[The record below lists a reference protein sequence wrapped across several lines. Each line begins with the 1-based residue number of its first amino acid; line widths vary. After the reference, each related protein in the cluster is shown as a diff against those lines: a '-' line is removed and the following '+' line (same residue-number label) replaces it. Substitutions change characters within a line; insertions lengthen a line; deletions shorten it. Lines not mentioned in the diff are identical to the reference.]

1 MTILFIIPQLKV
13 EKEIIWVLQ
22 KLTELPCSNKIEKGA
37 NGDLLSGC
45 GIGQMDK
52 I

>member
-1 MTILFIIPQLKV
+1 MEV

-22 KLTELPCSNKIEKGA
+22 KLTELPCSNKIEKGG
-37 NGDLLSGC
+37 NGDLLFGR
-45 GIGQMDK
+45 GIGQIDK